1 MPSETAA
8 KIYPLFA
15 SYFVNLWFSF
25 LFFFWPKDLAWFQ
38 KLVAHSDPGT
48 IGIVSM
54 PTPPGWKLE
63 FRFFEIFPRFFRL
76 WESLRARVNKPKQF
90 WENEPLTGLPARPPS
105 GCFSH
110 RGFSLQRRAT
120 QGIKNL
126 FFKKRNIYYPFNCI
140 ENSALLTRKNAPGL
154 SAPDPGPSV
163 DLKGWVHHDR
173 TKWQRMTLCCRSHF
187 FPFRPAAMSG
197 AASSAP
203 ALCHLA
209 SCLVKKE
216 GEEGEHATGNNLP
229 TKKSKCL
236 SPAIRTWPSVFWNE
250 TKTRK
255 KFPSCVEQKIFF
267 SSLTVYSSVT
277 H

>member
-1 MPSETAA
+1 MSLSRAFLLVLLAVVLATAA
-8 KIYPLFA
+8 
-15 SYFVNLWFSF
+15 
-25 LFFFWPKDLAWFQ
+25 
-38 KLVAHSDPGT
+38 
-48 IGIVSM
+48 
-54 PTPPGWKLE
+54 
-63 FRFFEIFPRFFRL
+63 
-76 WESLRARVNKPKQF
+76 SLSSA
-90 WENEPLTGLPARPPS
+90 EPLRV
-105 GCFSH
+105 F
-110 RGFSLQRRAT
+110 
-120 QGIKNL
+120 KNL
-126 FFKKRNIYYPFNCI
+126 FFYRNIYYPFNCI

-154 SAPDPGPSV
+154 SAPDPGPSA

-255 KFPSCVEQKIFF
+255 KFPSCVGQKNIFF
-267 SSLTVYSSVT
+267 VSQFILAS
-277 H
+277 HIRKCQQQ